1 MPETQLGQALL
12 DVPMDQILERMARAI
27 AMAQRRLDEVSI
39 ATAIELGNSTLD
51 LHDAGGVVVTR
62 SLLELG
68 FLPTFY
74 QFVDTTIDVSV
85 ALSIRTG
92 EDVTAGGTIVFG
104 TSGGGRTGATG
115 TSVSAT
121 TRSSAG
127 PTGPAGPAGPTS
139 GPVGASGGT
148 QGIINA
154 ALGAAGT
161 IFGVTLSAE
170 YTRRYQ
176 YDSSA
181 GSKVSTKMVT
191 VPAPPAFLQA
201 LKTNFGIAA
210 G

>member
-12 DVPMDQILERMARAI
+12 DVPMDQIIERMARAI
-27 AMAQRRLDEVSI
+27 AMAQRRLDDVSI
-39 ATAIELGNSTLD
+39 STAIELGNSTLD

-85 ALSIRTG
+85 ALSFRTG

-115 TSVSAT
+115 TSLSAT
-121 TRSSAG
+121 SRSSAG
-127 PTGPAGPAGPTS
+127 PTGPAGPIS
-139 GPVGASGGT
+139 GPVGAPGGT
-148 QGIINA
+148 QGLINA